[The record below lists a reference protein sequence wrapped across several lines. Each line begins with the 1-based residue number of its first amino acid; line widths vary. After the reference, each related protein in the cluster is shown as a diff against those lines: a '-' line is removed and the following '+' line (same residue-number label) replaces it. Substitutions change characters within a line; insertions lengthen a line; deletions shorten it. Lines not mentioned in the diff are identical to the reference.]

1 MSQLEYH
8 RQELNKFLNQWQPA
22 LLVNNWLP
30 IGRAID
36 GWWNSYKQWEKQDT
50 FDKAFQDDRMT
61 VRSFPAGFEE
71 QRAKEFPTLNI
82 EADRYFADGQYT
94 RLSDE
99 ERKKHAGIFNA
110 PREIGEI
117 QGKYLERVSERE
129 EKIEAWDQKKLRLTK
144 AISQTPQIPSMPE
157 SPVFPD
163 DLVARYR
170 EAQKYHAK
178 RGIDSSPFAVPSN
191 FATREKKYEEG
202 LHDLSASILNHNTPI
217 LDQVHN
223 SGQGAHYSF
232 LPLSEEEDQEV
243 IFTLTRYAKDRVT
256 FPQLYPKV
264 RGFRAEMT
272 RVKLAQ
278 DFDMAVGYSVIP
290 VVKPPNESPGAR
302 PAFKLR
308 YGLGNTT
315 TVSGQNPDPLVTAQI
330 YQARQQTARRFK
342 QILLTR
348 PGLKNE
354 IVIAIRKHAGP
365 FPVYAVLQGKVLKC
379 YDIVGNEMKLNGKT
393 ISANGHLS

>member
-8 RQELNKFLNQWQPA
+8 RQELNKYLNRWQPA

-30 IGRAID
+30 IERAID
-36 GWWNSYKQWEKQDT
+36 GWWKAYKEWEKQDT
-50 FDKAFQDDRMT
+50 FDKAFDDDRMT
-61 VRSFPAGFEE
+61 VRTFPAGFEE
-71 QRAKEFPTLNI
+71 QRAKEFSTLNI

-99 ERKKHAGIFNA
+99 ERRKHAEIFNA
-110 PREIGEI
+110 PGEIGKI
-117 QGKYLERVSERE
+117 HGGYLEGLSKRE
-129 EKIEAWDQKKLRLTK
+129 EAIEAWEQKKPLLTK
-144 AISQTPQIPSMPE
+144 ATHQTPPIPSMPE
-157 SPVFPD
+157 QPVFPD
-163 DLVARYR
+163 ELMARYR

-202 LHDLSASILNHNTPI
+202 LHDLSASILNHNFPI
-217 LDQVHN
+217 VDQVHN
-223 SGQGAHYSF
+223 SGEGAHFSF
-232 LPLSEEEDQEV
+232 LPLSEQEDQEV
-243 IFTLTRYAKDRVT
+243 IFTLTRYAKDRIT
-256 FPQLYPKV
+256 FPLLYPMV

-278 DFDMAVGYSVIP
+278 DYDMAVGYSVIP
-290 VVKPPNESPGAR
+290 VSKPPNESSGAR
-302 PAFKLR
+302 LAFKLR

-315 TVSGQNPDPLVTAQI
+315 TVAGQPDPLVTAQI
-330 YQARQQTARRFK
+330 YQARQATARRFK

-354 IVIAIRKHAGP
+354 IIIAIRKHAGP
-365 FPVYAVLQGKVLKC
+365 FPIYAVLQRGVLRC
-379 YDIVGNEMKLNGKT
+379 YDIVNNEMKLNGKT
-393 ISANGHLS
+393 VSANGHLS

>member
-1 MSQLEYH
+1 MWQLEYH

-30 IGRAID
+30 IERAID

-61 VRSFPAGFEE
+61 VRSFPAGFED
-71 QRAKEFPTLNI
+71 QRAKEFSTLNI

-99 ERKKHAGIFNA
+99 ERKKHAEIFNA
-110 PREIGEI
+110 PREIGKI
-117 QGKYLERVSERE
+117 QGRYLERVSERE
-129 EKIEAWDQKKLRLTK
+129 EKIEAWEQKKLRLTK

-157 SPVFPD
+157 PPVFPD
-163 DLVARYR
+163 DLTARYR

-178 RGIDSSPFAVPSN
+178 RGIDSSPFAIPSN

-256 FPQLYPKV
+256 FPQQL
-264 RGFRAEMT
+264 
-272 RVKLAQ
+272 
-278 DFDMAVGYSVIP
+278 
-290 VVKPPNESPGAR
+290 
-302 PAFKLR
+302 LR
-308 YGLGNTT
+308 FAA
-315 TVSGQNPDPLVTAQI
+315 S
-330 YQARQQTARRFK
+330 ARR
-342 QILLTR
+342 
-348 PGLKNE
+348 
-354 IVIAIRKHAGP
+354 
-365 FPVYAVLQGKVLKC
+365 
-379 YDIVGNEMKLNGKT
+379 
-393 ISANGHLS
+393 